1 MTIRDI
7 ATKAG
12 VSVATVSRVLNGQS
26 GYSPDTRDRIM
37 QIVEQTGYSR
47 NDLARSLTGK
57 ATHSIGVL
65 LPSLTSYFQSDIL
78 WGIETASHARDLSVI
93 ICNTDKNGSRT
104 LKYLKT
110 LREKRVD
117 GVIFVSEWL
126 QPEYKSG
133 IESLGA
139 PVVLVSTYSPFF
151 SFPYV
156 KVDDYQASYDAVA
169 YLIDSGHRRIGML
182 SGAETDLIAGKP
194 RLEGYR
200 AALRYYGIEFDNS
213 RVAYGDFD
221 YRSGRAAMEAL
232 LRRAPDT
239 TAVFAASDEMAVGAM
254 QAVYFSGKRVPED
267 ISIIGYDDTLLA
279 EMAHPAL
286 TAVHQPIQKIGSTAV
301 EMLNSADDKPAGM
314 ILQHSI
320 TERDSVLKLN

>member
-37 QIVEQTGYSR
+37 QIIEQTGYSR

-78 WGIETASHARDLSVI
+78 WGIETASHSQDLSVI

-126 QPEYKSG
+126 RPEYKSG
-133 IESLGA
+133 IESLGT

-156 KVDDYQASYDAVA
+156 KVDDYQASYDAVS
-169 YLIDSGHRRIGML
+169 YLISKGHRRVGML

-194 RLEGYR
+194 RLEGYF
-200 AALRYYGIEFDNS
+200 AALAHNDLEFEHA

-221 YRSGRAAMEAL
+221 YRSGRAAMQAL
-232 LRRAPDT
+232 LSNAPDT

-254 QAVYFSGKRVPED
+254 QAVYASGMRVPDD
-267 ISIIGYDDTLLA
+267 ISIVGYDDTLLA
-279 EMAHPAL
+279 EMAHPPL
-286 TAVHQPIQKIGSTAV
+286 TAVHQPIQKLGSTAV
-301 EMLNSADDKPAGM
+301 EMLTSTEERPAGM

-320 TERDSVLKLN
+320 TERESVLTLK